1 MSEKQRG
8 GIRKCLPVV
17 LEELKEGI
25 DIRALRDKGD
35 CRHDTLY
42 AIRDILSGAKLIFEE
57 GGKWYYTCKKEKEE
71 LLKDYQEFKN
81 KDEYDTKLNHSKN
94 LLKQAIAEE
103 ESNEFNVDLYRFQD
117 SYNFTFFLQHLKTGY
132 PDIYKL
138 YEKVEKNNFEMEEA
152 FSALLQKIK
161 EGTLERGVELSKYPE
176 KFNDL
181 QKEIDKMPENIF
193 YSLKE
198 YLNYFFDK
206 DRKIKYTSAAMEV
219 TFPVYSK
226 EERKEFIK
234 YCSHSEDIKKLH
246 SELVELTKERA
257 KDYACLHIDI
267 KSIIIKVVE
276 DGEPLRGTCD
286 RCPKVTIGRSP

>member
-1 MSEKQRG
+1 
-8 GIRKCLPVV
+8 
-17 LEELKEGI
+17 
-25 DIRALRDKGD
+25 
-35 CRHDTLY
+35 
-42 AIRDILSGAKLIFEE
+42 
-57 GGKWYYTCKKEKEE
+57 
-71 LLKDYQEFKN
+71 
-81 KDEYDTKLNHSKN
+81 
-94 LLKQAIAEE
+94 
-103 ESNEFNVDLYRFQD
+103 
-117 SYNFTFFLQHLKTGY
+117 
-132 PDIYKL
+132 
-138 YEKVEKNNFEMEEA
+138 MEEA

-181 QKEIDKMPENIF
+181 QKEIDQMPENIF
-193 YSLKE
+193 YRLKE

-219 TFPVYSK
+219 TFPIYSK

-257 KDYACLHIDI
+257 KDYACRHIDI